1 MKSTRFNRFVGLAAL
16 AILPGSLFAAD
27 ITRNDTANELV
38 SDEAWIDTVAPSA
51 SDRAVW
57 NSASVGGATTLGGD
71 ASWQGILISGGTP
84 SSGPLFTNAVN
95 PNSHTLSLG
104 AGGINL
110 NNGGN
115 TNRGIT
121 FDSNTKLDLT
131 ANQTWILGLSEAAPS
146 SANIVVGS
154 VISGTGALE
163 VTRAA
168 TSNNYVQ
175 LSGANT
181 FSGGLNVGSN
191 AWLRVASSSVTS
203 LTTVTSGSVG
213 TGNLTLND
221 RSILSSAT
229 GDSRLIAALQINLLG
244 NATLN
249 QNTGATGRLQIAGTW
264 DLGGGNRTLSIEKTS
279 SALGSGNE
287 GLGFQTPT
295 GFSAPKV
302 QNGALT
308 LSTVSGTVLNKAL
321 VRFTT
326 TTFENNA
333 ALTLDDGV
341 VITSQNGSFFATGA
355 NSPALTL
362 NAPVTR
368 GGGILQLGDGSSTGN
383 AVVRSAQIYSLAGGG
398 SISGSNTTGTATTG
412 TITINNGNNAEFSGG
427 ISEGGTGIIALT
439 KSGAGTQSLSGPNAY
454 TGKTTVS
461 AGTLRFA
468 KQVSLYN
475 NTPASWTDT
484 KIQVDSNAVLAL
496 NVGGSGEFTSSNIA
510 SLTALG
516 TASGGFRSGS
526 KLGLDTTNA
535 GGSFSY
541 GNVLANPNAG
551 ANALGLRK
559 LGSGTLVLDQV
570 NTFSGGTVVEGGT
583 LKIVKPGGIHTSAL
597 VINSATTFDA
607 DFSALVAPGQI
618 TNTTTGTGTIS
629 ATPPNAS
636 QLSFTSLTLTN
647 FAGTINVKPSPA
659 SNGRVDFNGLIGSGS
674 TLNIDSG
681 ATARLANSGTYSG
694 LIINVSGSGG
704 SGPGALRM
712 ENGTLDSLCAVNLL
726 GDTAIGGFN
735 TTAGEIITEV
745 ISTINAGIADGGNGH
760 GLTKSG
766 TSTLVLTATNT
777 YSGDT
782 NVNGGTLRIS
792 KPYLANASDIVI
804 GAAAILDLNFDESG
818 GAVSDTVSTL
828 TIDGVQQAAGVYGAT
843 GSGAPVPNDT
853 HFAGSGT
860 LTVLNG
866 PAPAGGFATWASA
879 NGIAGQPFDGDFDN
893 DGLSNGVEYALG
905 KSPTISSQPP
915 GTLAGNILT
924 FTKGADATASSD
936 VSWVIETST
945 TLAAGSWT
953 AEVTQAPGDA
963 AATIGYTF
971 TPGTPVKKFARLK
984 VVQNP

>member
-38 SDEAWIDTVAPSA
+38 SDEAWIDTVAPGA

-57 NSASVGGATTLGGD
+57 NSDSVGGATTLGGD
-71 ASWQGILISGGTP
+71 ASWQGILISSGTP
-84 SSGPLFTNAVN
+84 SSGPLFTTAVN

-131 ANQTWILGLSEAAPS
+131 ANQTWSLGLGQSA
-146 SANIVVGS
+146 ANIVVSS
-154 VISGTGALE
+154 VISGTGALAI
-163 VTRAA
+163 TRDAA
-168 TSNNYVQ
+168 SNNLLQ

-181 FSGGLNVGSN
+181 FSGGF
-191 AWLRVASSSVTS
+191 
-203 LTTVTSGSVG
+203 
-213 TGNLTLND
+213 TLNPNA
-221 RSILSSAT
+221 IVT
-229 GDSRLIAALQINLLG
+229 VGVAAVIS
-244 NATLN
+244 
-249 QNTGATGRLQIAGTW
+249 AGT
-264 DLGGGNRTLSIEKTS
+264 TTS
-279 SALGSGNE
+279 SALGSYDGTQFLTLNGGRINSGNFSFHARDAKIAGDFTFATTARTE
-287 GLGFQTPT
+287 FRGNYDLQNGTRTMTLTRSATAANTVIQGGNVALRFSEASVLTSFGNGTLRIAADAAITPGTFVPVIANSGTAFTTNAGLTLG
-295 GFSAPKV
+295 PKV
-302 QNGALT
+302 IYSAGTGGLNVASAVPSVTLEAGSFWNLAEGATATPRNPQVNSLAGAGTVLPVGTATAGTAFTLT
-308 LSTVSGTVLNKAL
+308 IRGNSGTVSDFSGSVVNSD
-321 VRFTT
+321 T
-326 TTFENNA
+326 TTFA
-333 ALTLDDGV
+333 TSTVGIVGV
-341 VITSQNGSFFATGA
+341 TKLGST
-355 NSPALTL
+355 T
-362 NAPVTR
+362 
-368 GGGILQLGDGSSTGN
+368 
-383 AVVRSAQIYSLAGGG
+383 QIF
-398 SISGSNTTGTATTG
+398 SGSN
-412 TITINNGNNAEFSGG
+412 SY
-427 ISEGGTGIIALT
+427 S
-439 KSGAGTQSLSGPNAY
+439 
-454 TGKTTVS
+454 GKTTIS
-461 AGTLRFA
+461 GGTLQFA

-475 NTPASWTDT
+475 NTPASWTDANL
-484 KIQVDSNAVLAL
+484 QVDSNAVLAL

-535 GGSFSY
+535 GGSFTY
-541 GNVLANPNAG
+541 GSVLANPNAG

-559 LGSGTLVLDQV
+559 LGTGTLVLDQI
-570 NTFSGGTVVEGGT
+570 NTYTGGTIVEGGT
-583 LKIVKPGGIHTSAL
+583 LRITQPAGLGTGAVVVNAG
-597 VINSATTFDA
+597 TTVDA
-607 DFSALVAPGQI
+607 DFSGLGAAGKYER
-618 TNTTTGTGTIS
+618 TTTGTGTIT
-629 ATPPNAS
+629 ATPPNIS
-636 QLSFTSLTLTN
+636 QFSFTSLTLTN

-674 TLNIDSG
+674 ILNIENG
-681 ATARLANSGTYSG
+681 ATARLANSTATYSG
-694 LIINVSGSGG
+694 ITINVTGQGG
-704 SGPGALRM
+704 SGPGALRLQD
-712 ENGTLDSLCAVNLL
+712 NTLDSTCAVNLL
-726 GDTAIGGFN
+726 GDASIGSFIV
-735 TTAGEIITEV
+735 TSV
-745 ISTINAGIADGGNGH
+745 IDAVIADGGNGYS
-760 GLTKSG
+760 LTKSG
-766 TSTLVLTATNT
+766 DSTLVLTATNT
-777 YSGDT
+777 YTGDT

-843 GSGAPVPNDT
+843 GSGAPMPNDT

-905 KSPTISSQPP
+905 KSPTVSSQPP

-924 FTKGADATASSD
+924 FTKGADAIASSD